1 MHMDEYIGL
10 PEDHKSGFGNFLD
23 RAIFNDL
30 PFKAVYYLYDSQAD
44 AESNLR
50 LLF

>member
-10 PEDHKSGFGNFLD
+10 PEDHKSGFGNFWTERSSMTFPL
-23 RAIFNDL
+23 RLCITYMTAKPMPNNF
-30 PFKAVYYLYDSQAD
+30 
-44 AESNLR
+44 R